1 MAGSAL
7 LNARALLESVGIRRG
22 DRVADFGA
30 GRTAH
35 LVFPAARL
43 VGEDGAVY
51 AVDIHPDALA
61 MIDGHRK
68 LHAQN
73 NLETVWGDI
82 ERVGG
87 VAIPSSTL
95 DVIFLV
101 NTLWQA
107 RNHVGIALEARRLLR
122 PGGRVVVVDWHP
134 LARHPVAPPMHLRVP
149 EHAVDAAFVGAG
161 LQNAL
166 DLVPSPWHFGRV
178 YAS

>member
-7 LNARALLESVGIRRG
+7 LNARALLESVGVKLG
-22 DRVADFGA
+22 NRVADFGV

-35 LVFPAARL
+35 LAFPAARM
-43 VGEDGAVY
+43 VGDDGIVY
-51 AVDIHPDALA
+51 AVDIHPESLA
-61 MIDGHRK
+61 MVDGYRK

-87 VAIPSSTL
+87 VAIPARTL

-107 RNHVGIALEARRLLR
+107 RNHSAIAAEAYRLIR
-122 PGGRVVVVDWHP
+122 PGGRLVVVDWH
-134 LARHPVAPPMHLRVP
+134 ANVRHPVAPSHHLRVP
-149 EHAVDAAFVGAG
+149 EHAVDAAFAG
-161 LQNAL
+161 SGWRSSA

-178 YAS
+178 YSS